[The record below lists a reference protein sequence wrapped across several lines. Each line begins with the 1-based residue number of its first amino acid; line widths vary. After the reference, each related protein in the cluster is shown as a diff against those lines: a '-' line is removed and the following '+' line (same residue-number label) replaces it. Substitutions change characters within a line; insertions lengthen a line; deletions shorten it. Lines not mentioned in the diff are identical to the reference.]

1 MRATAAWLAVALLAG
16 AAPLLAQTDA
26 PAPPASAI
34 LTIDQDRVYG
44 ESAWGKRAARHL
56 AEVSASLAAE
66 NRDLEAKLVAEE
78 KALSDARPTMD
89 PAAFR
94 EAADAFD
101 ARVVEM
107 RRAQDAKGRAIGRI
121 AETEQKGFYSA
132 ALPVMGE
139 VLRER
144 GAVVVLD
151 SRAIFVSAESI
162 DVTDEMIASI
172 DAKIGAGED
181 AEDPAPETVP
191 PAEAPLPD
199 AVPTTPTDGSGGN

>member
-1 MRATAAWLAVALLAG
+1 MRAIAAWLGLALLAG
-16 AAPLLAQTDA
+16 AMPLMAQTDA
-26 PAPPASAI
+26 PSPPASAI
-34 LTIDQDRVYG
+34 LTIDQDRLYS
-44 ESAWGKRAARHL
+44 ESAWGKRATLHL
-56 AEVSASLAAE
+56 ADVSASLAAE

-94 EAADAFD
+94 TAADAFD

-107 RRAQDAKGRAIGRI
+107 RRAQDAKSRAIGRI
-121 AETEQKGFYSA
+121 AEAERKSFYSA

-172 DAKIGAGED
+172 DARIGAGVD
-181 AEDPAPETVP
+181 VEDPAPETAP
-191 PAEAPLPD
+191 PADAPAP
-199 AVPTTPTDGSGGN
+199 